1 MFVNGVRVPKA
12 AVSVSGTTATYVP
25 ASNGAYDL
33 LVVDRVSFD
42 YIY

>member
-25 ASNGAYDL
+25 ASNGNYAL
-33 LVVDRVSFD
+33 LATDRVAFD
-42 YIY
+42 YIF